1 MKQELKN
8 KHILLLKKKQN
19 KEKKKQPKKENVK
32 TGVVITG
39 QKTAKS

>member
-8 KHILLLKKKQN
+8 KHILLLKK
-19 KEKKKQPKKENVK
+19 KKKQPKKENVK